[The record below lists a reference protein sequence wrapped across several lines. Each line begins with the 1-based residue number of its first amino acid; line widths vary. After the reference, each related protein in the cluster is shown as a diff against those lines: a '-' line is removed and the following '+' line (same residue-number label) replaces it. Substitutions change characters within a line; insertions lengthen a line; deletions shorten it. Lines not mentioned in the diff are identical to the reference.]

1 MEILPDCK
9 LWNKHAVIVYVCF
22 NGNCIFGVVEVKLLL
37 FYIISHYNWVS
48 LKG

>member
-22 NGNCIFGVVEVKLLL
+22 NGNCIFWGSRSE
-37 FYIISHYNWVS
+37 IIIILHYFS
-48 LKG
+48 L